1 MKELFN
7 EAERERRETQRQN
20 IITAFN
26 MAGSGISSMLMN
38 PKFLTKTAWLLLI
51 SFGAFHF
58 TKLALSLMTGL
69 VLSRFGKP
77 QLVRET
83 SKLYSNN
90 LLTLPYHMTKKFLHT
105 KMKRTEKDLL
115 QGVILEKNLE
125 DQLRE
130 ISYAVLNRKKHYAPC
145 KNLMFYGPPG
155 TGKTLFAKKLALQ
168 SGLEYAVMV
177 GSDIAPLGP
186 LAVRELNKLFDWAE
200 G

>member
-1 MKELFN
+1 
-7 EAERERRETQRQN
+7 
-20 IITAFN
+20 
-26 MAGSGISSMLMN
+26 MLMN
-38 PKFLTKTAWLLLI
+38 PKFLAKAGYLLFLG
-51 SFGAFHF
+51 FGAFHL
-58 TKLALSLMTGL
+58 TRLTIAIATG
-69 VLSRFGKP
+69 VFMSRFGKP

-83 SKLYSNN
+83 SKLYSTNFVS
-90 LLTLPYHMTKKFLHT
+90 LPYTYMKKLLHQ

-115 QGVILEKNLE
+115 NGVILEKNLE

-130 ISYAVLNRKKHYAPC
+130 ISYAVLNRKKHFAPA

-200 G
+200 